1 MAKAEVTVSTI
12 SILGMEGDNL
22 AKPGGADDTVGH
34 LKRPA
39 RTKLPASDHIFW
51 APKSDNEEHLRKVKF

>member
-1 MAKAEVTVSTI
+1 MI
-12 SILGMEGDNL
+12 SIEGIKGDNL
-22 AKPGGADDTVGH
+22 AKSGGADDTVGH
-34 LKRPA
+34 LKKLA